1 MDRRAPAFAALF
13 FVNLLYGINYVV
25 AKGLM
30 PGVIGPSGFI
40 LLRVAGAGVLFWG
53 VWSFKRERV
62 AWSDAK
68 RLLICG
74 LTGVAVNQL
83 MFFHGLL
90 RTSPVHASIIMVAT
104 PILVLVLSG
113 VLIGEP
119 IGRMKLVGV
128 GLGAAGALLLIL
140 LGAGEGGGGASALG
154 DLFIF
159 INAASYAIFLVM
171 VKPLMSK
178 YSAITVM
185 SWCFLVGSLVVVPFG
200 LREFSAVDWSALA
213 MADAWGLAFVVVM
226 VTFVAYLLNTWAL
239 RRVQPSVAG
248 AFIYLQP
255 ALALV
260 ATWYMAPGSLALDGL
275 QALAAASIF
284 CGVWLVGRK
293 EPPAAGHC
301 PP

>member
-1 MDRRAPAFAALF
+1 MDRRTPAFAALF

-53 VWSFKRERV
+53 VWAIQRERV

-68 RLLICG
+68 RLVLCG
-74 LTGVAVNQL
+74 LTGVAINQL
-83 MFFHGLL
+83 MFFHGLM

-119 IGRMKLVGV
+119 IGRTKLVGV
-128 GLGAAGALLLIL
+128 GLGAAGALLLIF
-140 LGAGEGGGGASALG
+140 LGTGDGGGASALG

-159 INAASYAIFLVM
+159 INASSYAIFLVM

-178 YSAITVM
+178 YSAVTVM
-185 SWCFLVGSLVVVPFG
+185 SWCFLVGSVIVVPFG
-200 LREFSAVDWSALA
+200 LREFGAVDWSALA
-213 MADAWGLAFVVVM
+213 PADAWGLAFVVVM

-260 ATWYMAPGSLALDGL
+260 AAWYMAPGSLRLSWL
-275 QALAAASIF
+275 QGLAAASIF
-284 CGVWLVGRK
+284 TGVWLVGRR
-293 EPPAAGHC
+293 EPASLAH
-301 PP
+301 